1 MVYGR
6 TGSARGCEKA
16 ASENCGTN
24 KAYPELLT
32 MYCTG
37 RATTCRTLTIERGS
51 STRRYRVT
59 VLTSSYHRH
68 VAWIVDPPLPRD
80 GTDLIP
86 LRLDT
91 WIVDPTLP
99 RDGTDLIP
107 LRPDRWI
114 VDPTLP
120 RDGTDLIDTAT

>member
-6 TGSARGCEKA
+6 TGSARGCGKA

-32 MYCTG
+32 MYYTG

-59 VLTSSYHRH
+59 VLMTSYHCDSSGGSLTRRYRVTVLTSDH
-68 VAWIVDPPLPRD
+68 CDSWR
-80 GTDLIP
+80 GSST
-86 LRLDT
+86 R
-91 WIVDPTLP
+91 
-99 RDGTDLIP
+99 RS
-107 LRPDRWI
+107 
-114 VDPTLP
+114 
-120 RDGTDLIDTAT
+120 